1 MSKFIQRLG
10 LAMRAGKVVSG
21 EDLVLREVRSKKA
34 RLVILSQDAAQN
46 SEKKITDKCSTY
58 QVPLL
63 RFGTRQELGLA
74 IGKPERV
81 VIAITDPGFARMLQE
96 SIEKG

>member
-1 MSKFIQRLG
+1 MMNKFIQRLG

-34 RLVILSQDAAQN
+34 LLVILSQDAAKN
-46 SEKKITDKCSTY
+46 VEKKITDKCNTY

-81 VIAITDPGFARMLQE
+81 VIAITDPGFAQMIQQ
-96 SIEKG
+96 SI